1 MVGTILQVL
10 KYMTYKEE
18 QELLELTR
26 SNNLMLRQIIAYIS
40 IHGNHTDDVK
50 EFMINVLANNLSKIL

>member
-1 MVGTILQVL
+1 
-10 KYMTYKEE
+10 MTYKEE